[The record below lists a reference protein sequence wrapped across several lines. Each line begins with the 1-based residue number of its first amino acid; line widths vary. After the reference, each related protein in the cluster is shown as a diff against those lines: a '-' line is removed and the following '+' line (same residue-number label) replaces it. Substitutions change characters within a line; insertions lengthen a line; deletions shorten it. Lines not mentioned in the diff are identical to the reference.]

1 MNTQQRGSGRVLT
14 WASIAG
20 VIVVVWLAF
29 EIRVPDVPQSQ
40 GGAARP
46 TVGLVDPVVIKGTML
61 FDLAPLFLP
70 TEFNSSR
77 KDYVPTEP
85 GGAFAGFPF
94 KPTFSDSQIELH
106 LPPPVVVPSSPAEAL
121 EDDPPGAPFIGF
133 GRFDIKME
141 TLVPRAAYVEITDAG
156 TGREVFSQPVRDARP
171 PASDWK
177 PMEFMAAVDAAGLV
191 GPPVLT
197 QHSDVADVDAYFGQY
212 LTETLR
218 IGQRLNPGFYRV
230 VVGP

>member
-61 FDLAPLFLP
+61 FDLEPLFLP

-85 GGAFAGFPF
+85 GGAFIGVPF
-94 KPTFSDSQIELH
+94 KPTFSETEIELH
-106 LPPPVVVPSSPAEAL
+106 LPAPVAMPSSPAEAL
-121 EDDPPGAPFIGF
+121 GDDPPGAPFIGF
-133 GRFDIKME
+133 GRTDLKLE
-141 TLVPRAAYVEITDAG
+141 TLAPRAAYVEITDAG
-156 TGREVFSQPVRDARP
+156 SGRRVYSQPVGDARP
-171 PASDWK
+171 PASGWK
-177 PMEFMAAVDAAGLV
+177 PMEFMAAVDSAGLV

-197 QHSDVADVDAYFGQY
+197 RHSDAADVDAYFGQY
-212 LTETLR
+212 LSETLR
-218 IGQRLNPGFYRV
+218 IGQRLNPGIYRV
-230 VVGP
+230 SVGP

>member
-1 MNTQQRGSGRVLT
+1 MKSRGPGTGRAWT
-14 WASIAG
+14 WVSVAG
-20 VIVVVWLAF
+20 VVVVLWLAF
-29 EIRVPDVPQSQ
+29 QIRVPEAPVAPQ
-40 GGAARP
+40 GAGRP
-46 TVGLVDPVVIKGTML
+46 SVGLVDPVVIKGTML

-106 LPPPVVVPSSPAEAL
+106 LPPPAAVPSSPAEAL
-121 EDDPPGAPFIGF
+121 DGDPPGAPFIGF
-133 GRFDIKME
+133 GRVEVKME
-141 TLVPRAAYVEITDAG
+141 TLAPRAAYVEITDAES
-156 TGREVFSQPVRDARP
+156 GRRVFSQPVKDARP

-212 LTETLR
+212 LSETLR

-230 VVGP
+230 SVGP

>member
-1 MNTQQRGSGRVLT
+1 M
-14 WASIAG
+14 
-20 VIVVVWLAF
+20 VVWLAF
-29 EIRVPDVPQSQ
+29 QVRVPDMPRPPE
-40 GGAARP
+40 GAAKP
-46 TVGLVDPVVIKGTML
+46 AVGLVEPEVIKGTML

-94 KPTFSDSQIELH
+94 KPTFSESQIELH
-106 LPPPVVVPSSPAEAL
+106 LPPPAVVPSSPAEAL
-121 EDDPPGAPFIGF
+121 ADDPPGAPFIGF
-133 GRFDIKME
+133 GRFDLKME

-156 TGREVFSQPVRDARP
+156 TGRKVFSQPVRDARP

-177 PMEFMAAVDAAGLV
+177 PMEFMAAVDSAGLV

-197 QHSDVADVDAYFGQY
+197 QRSDVADVDAYFEQY
-212 LTETLR
+212 LSATLR